1 MLLKNLFGKA
11 VIELEEGTEIAEVKS
26 LLLNRKNHSIKYV
39 LLQPICEK
47 FFEEME
53 IIPITKIMGIGNY
66 AITVSNRKDIK
77 RLLDVVDNPEDYK
90 DLMDVMGEKVIN
102 ENGDLIGEVTDLLVD
117 EDAACLVGIEVS
129 SEGEFKP
136 INIFA
141 ENIKVFGKRTV
152 IVNKAPKESYSIKSL
167 LSIEEEPEDLLENSG
182 IGEFSVIDEMK
193 GATGISS
200 FDEMKDDNGISSFD
214 EVNGNNEISS
224 FDEMKGDTGISSF
237 DEMEDI
243 SEIDEIPDID
253 GVSDIQKELMDLES
267 SSFKEELPIETE
279 ISEDEGLSL
288 EREFSLNDI
297 KEENDIEESPLEP
310 DDLSDEMNQV
320 SELALDDGF
329 MSEDDLNTD
338 NGLGFE
344 DALGLDNELNLE
356 DSFVSESELALD
368 EIPNLDGDFNEEFS
382 ENLGDSLDSQSDE
395 LNLEEEYFGENKGNF
410 QELAEENSKPQEA
423 FQWERVKQEKDE
435 KFSDNELRED
445 FYLKPRDVQ
454 SSGSKTLYSDT
465 SSYDSNKRD
474 TVRQF
479 INQQKKILPGKI
491 ATRDILLSDGQ
502 VLIQKGN
509 VITQD
514 IFEKAEKDSEGNI
527 VEMAMFSE

>member
-193 GATGISS
+193 GDTG
-200 FDEMKDDNGISSFD
+200 
-214 EVNGNNEISS
+214 ISS

-368 EIPNLDGDFNEEFS
+368 EIPNLDSDFNEEFS

-410 QELAEENSKPQEA
+410 QELAEEKSKPQEA